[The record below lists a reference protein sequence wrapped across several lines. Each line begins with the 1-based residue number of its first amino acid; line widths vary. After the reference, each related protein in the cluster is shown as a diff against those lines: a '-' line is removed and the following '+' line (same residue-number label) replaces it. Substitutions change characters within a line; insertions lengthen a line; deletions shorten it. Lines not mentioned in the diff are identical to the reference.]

1 MVELRGGVR
10 WTSLTTTTLKIQYSM
25 KVMEYIRTRHRSPAP
40 RAWKCHWVWDT
51 RIKRA
56 GGVDNVSHDWT
67 ACEGSNF
74 TTSTIHSVVRTVT
87 EKM

>member
-51 RIKRA
+51 RKKRA

-67 ACEGSNF
+67 ACE
-74 TTSTIHSVVRTVT
+74 R
-87 EKM
+87 K